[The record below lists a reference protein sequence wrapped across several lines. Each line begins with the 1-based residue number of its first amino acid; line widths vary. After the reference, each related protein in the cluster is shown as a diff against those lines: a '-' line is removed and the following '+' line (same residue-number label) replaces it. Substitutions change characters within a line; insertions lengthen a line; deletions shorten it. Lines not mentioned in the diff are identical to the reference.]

1 MRFTDLGRRWGVALV
16 AMLAVFGAGSAN
28 AGYLSECAAGAC
40 GAHGAGGPESGGF
53 TFLGGNPTAWDPG
66 ANTARFG
73 GFPAPGGATWSVMGA
88 GLSDASGFD
97 PHGGGTTGNFA
108 GLLGGAGV
116 AMIGQTLDVWAAVS
130 GFTNLGQ
137 VADSGA
143 GIGATEAAGGH
154 LGDIRV
160 GLIAF
165 DGVGGVLAHAYQ
177 PGTATQFGPN
187 GTIAGDAH
195 FDSAETWVDD
205 ANDTAAGNDFDLF
218 TVMLHEMG
226 HALGLGHSSD
236 PNAVMYAFY
245 QGGRRTLAADDIAG
259 IQAIYGLNQNP
270 IPEPATLTLLGLG
283 LAGLAYRRRKSA

>member
-1 MRFTDLGRRWGVALV
+1 MRFTFLGRRWGVAVV
-16 AMLAVFGAGSAN
+16 ATLAILGAGSAS
-28 AGYLSECAAGAC
+28 AGYLGECGDGVCNSHATL
-40 GAHGAGGPESGGF
+40 ESGNF

-66 ANTARFG
+66 VNTARFNNG
-73 GFPAPGGATWSVMGA
+73 VPAAGGATWSVMGA
-88 GLSDASGFD
+88 GIGDVSGFD
-97 PHGGGTTGNFA
+97 SHGGGLTGDFA
-108 GLLGGAGV
+108 GLLGGASV

-143 GIGATEAAGGH
+143 GIGATVANGGH
-154 LGDIRV
+154 IGDIRV

-165 DGVGGVLAHAYQ
+165 DVPGAVLAHAYQ
-177 PGTATQFGPN
+177 PGTTTQFGAN
-187 GTIAGDAH
+187 GSIAGDAH
-195 FDSAETWVDD
+195 FDSSENWVDE
-205 ANDTAAGNDFDLF
+205 ANDASGDNDFDLF

-226 HALGLGHSSD
+226 HALGLGHSDD

-245 QGGRRTLAADDIAG
+245 GGGRRTLSADDIAG
-259 IQAIYGLNQNP
+259 IQAIYGPNQNP